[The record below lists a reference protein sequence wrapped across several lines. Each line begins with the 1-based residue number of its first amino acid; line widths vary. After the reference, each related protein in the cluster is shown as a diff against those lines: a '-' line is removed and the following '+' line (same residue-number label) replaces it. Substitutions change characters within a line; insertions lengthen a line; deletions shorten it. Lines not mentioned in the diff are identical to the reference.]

1 MPLAF
6 GLDTID
12 TVEFGVGRDNE
23 NGVEF
28 VVIPVDANV
37 QQALREMA
45 FNSRAIINATED
57 EVPTYQ
63 PSEKYESPEYVVT
76 STQGEFSGTLRHLH
90 TAQMMPTD
98 AGALDDPGNVS
109 CYFARFSN
117 RDMQHLTAVR
127 RAALFKGI
135 LKNRLLQF
143 GTDALK
149 IVEQKTFRLDHDF
162 DVLVED
168 EQIHILR
175 ASGFAIIAA
184 LHDVIQAAVPRN
196 VARIQEQ
203 MPFIDFLPIESYAS
217 QHPRAAKIL
226 ASICSEDEARNVSKE
241 RLFASCTEC
250 SVAIVMDG
258 DTIRVSPGSEL
269 KFLEVLDRRRYRFQ
283 LIEGQVEN
291 YRAASRKKV

>member
-1 MPLAF
+1 VPLAF
-6 GLDTID
+6 DLNTID
-12 TVEFGVGRDNE
+12 TIEFGVGRDTE
-23 NGVEF
+23 NGIEF

-45 FNSRAIINATED
+45 SNSQRIIDSTE
-57 EVPTYQ
+57 EPQVYQ

-76 STQGEFSGTLRHLH
+76 RTQGDFAGILRQLH
-90 TAQMMPTD
+90 TAQMMPID
-98 AGALDDPGNVS
+98 AAALDDPGNVS

-117 RDMQHLTAVR
+117 QQMQHLTAVR
-127 RAALFKGI
+127 RATQFKGI

-149 IVEQKTFRLDHDF
+149 VVEQKTFKLDNDF

-175 ASGFAIIAA
+175 ATGFEVIAE
-184 LHDVIQAAVPRN
+184 LQEIIQAAVPRN
-196 VARIQEQ
+196 AARVQQQ
-203 MPFIDFLPIESYAS
+203 MPFVDFVSIQNYAS
-217 QHPRAAKIL
+217 EHPRAAKIL
-226 ASICSEDEARNVSKE
+226 ASICSEDEARNVSRE
-241 RLFASCTEC
+241 RLFASCNEC
-250 SVAIVMDG
+250 GVMIEMDR
-258 DTIRVSPGSEL
+258 DIMRVSPGSEL

-283 LIEGQVEN
+283 LIEGEVEN

>member
-23 NGVEF
+23 DGTEF

-45 FNSRAIINATED
+45 SNSQKIIDAAEGD
-57 EVPTYQ
+57 VPNYQ
-63 PSEKYESPEYVVT
+63 PSEKYESPEYIVT
-76 STQGEFSGTLRHLH
+76 PTQGDYSGTLRHLH
-90 TAQMMPTD
+90 TAQMIPTD
-98 AGALDDPGNVS
+98 AAALDDPTNVS

-117 RDMQHLTAVR
+117 HGGQHLTAVR
-127 RAALFKGI
+127 RAAQFKGI
-135 LKNRLLQF
+135 LKNRLLQI

-149 IVEQKTFRLDHDF
+149 IVEQKTFKLDNDY

-168 EQIHILR
+168 DKIHILR
-175 ASGFAIIAA
+175 ASGFAVVAA
-184 LHDVIQAAVPRN
+184 LHDVIQAAVPSN
-196 VARIQEQ
+196 VARMQAQ
-203 MPFIDFLPIESYAS
+203 MPFIDFAPIETFAS

-241 RLFASCTEC
+241 RLFASCQEC
-250 SVAIVMDG
+250 GVSVLMDG
-258 DTIRVSPGSEL
+258 DTIRVTTGSEL

-283 LIEGQVEN
+283 LVEGQVEN

>member
-6 GLDTID
+6 GLNTID

-23 NGVEF
+23 DGIEF

-37 QQALREMA
+37 QQALREMVS
-45 FNSRAIINATED
+45 NSQEIINATEGD
-57 EVPTYQ
+57 VPNYQ

-76 STQGEFSGTLRHLH
+76 PTQGDYSGTLRHLH
-90 TAQMMPTD
+90 IAQMMPTD
-98 AGALDDPGNVS
+98 AAALDDPGNVS

-117 RDMQHLTAVR
+117 HEGQHLTAVR
-127 RAALFKGI
+127 RAAQFKGI
-135 LKNRLLQF
+135 LKNRLLQI

-149 IVEQKTFRLDHDF
+149 IVEQKTFKLDNDF

-168 EQIHILR
+168 QQIHILR
-175 ASGFAIIAA
+175 ASGFVVVAA

-196 VARIQEQ
+196 VARMQEQ
-203 MPFIDFLPIESYAS
+203 MPFIDFTPISSYAS

-241 RLFASCTEC
+241 RLFASCQEC
-250 SVAIVMDG
+250 GVAVVMNT
-258 DTIRVSPGSEL
+258 DTIRVSAGSEL

-283 LIEGQVEN
+283 LVEGQVEN